1 MLSPI
6 WAFAPLR
13 QKEDNTPCSFEK
25 DKEKINKIKTI
36 FFINMIISFYFYFKK
51 DKKLAII
58 LNRKKCIGE
67 NFKKDNK

>member
-6 WAFAPLR
+6 WAFVPLR

-36 FFINMIISFYFYFKK
+36 FFINVIISFYFYFKK
-51 DKKLAII
+51 DKKI
-58 LNRKKCIGE
+58 
-67 NFKKDNK
+67 